1 VEASVEEG
9 AVRSATLCSSVSS
22 ETREP
27 LAATASRVDHWL
39 LVEYRGVWS
48 RETLAESGLSP
59 EVKNHLRAQ
68 LAALPRSRLLFVRRP
83 ERRGRAGYAVFLAR
97 SLERDRR
104 LHGLEVERYDDLRE
118 VDFAAALA
126 GGPPVGEPVR
136 HPLFVVCT
144 HGKRDRCCAK
154 FGRPL
159 YEELCEQAEPEWV
172 WQATHVGG
180 DRFAGNVVA
189 LPDGL
194 YFGRVDRTDVWSLL
208 DELLAGRVDLA
219 HYRGRSCY
227 GFAVQA
233 AEHRIRVETGTT
245 AVDDLRLEGL
255 DRSGDSTWSVR
266 FRVAPAGD
274 LHEVDVAALQA
285 DEPLYLTCSSL
296 TLERPRRHVAT
307 GHRIL
312 RS

>member
-1 VEASVEEG
+1 MEASLEEG
-9 AVRSATLCSSVSS
+9 ALRSATLCASLSS
-22 ETREP
+22 ETGES

-48 RETLAESGLSP
+48 RDTLAGSVLSSA
-59 EVKNHLRAQ
+59 VKRHLRAQ
-68 LAALPRSRLLFVRRP
+68 LQALPRSRLLFVRRP
-83 ERRGRAGYAVFLAR
+83 ERRGREGYAVFAGR

-104 LHGLEVERYDDLRE
+104 LYGLEVETYEDLL
-118 VDFAAALA
+118 DLDLA
-126 GGPPVGEPVR
+126 GALTEGPALGKPVT
-136 HPLFVVCT
+136 HPLLVVCT

-159 YEELCEQAEPEWV
+159 YEALREQADPDWV

-180 DRFAGNVVA
+180 DRFAGNLVS

-194 YFGRVDRTDVWSLL
+194 YFGRVDRTAVWGLL

-233 AEHRIRVETGTT
+233 AEHRVRAETGRTG
-245 AVDDLRLEGL
+245 VDDLRLVRVE
-255 DRSGDSTWSVR
+255 RSGDGAWTVR
-266 FRVAPAGD
+266 FRVEESGEMHD
-274 LHEVDVAALQA
+274 VDVASGVS
-285 DEPLYLTCSSL
+285 DEPVYLTCSSL
-296 TLERPRRHVAT
+296 NPERPRRHLAT
-307 GHRIL
+307 GHRVVAP
-312 RS
+312 